1 MERNLY
7 SEFQNCCD
15 AFFDCPFC
23 PLYSLSGDMPSD
35 CEEIFRCLS
44 EKFQVG
50 IIERMREKIAE
61 WSEERNK
68 NE

>member
-1 MERNLY
+1 MEKNLY
-7 SEFQNCCD
+7 SELQNCCD
-15 AFFDCPFC
+15 DFFDCSFC
-23 PLYSLSGDMPSD
+23 PLYSLPGDVPSD

-61 WSEERNK
+61 LSE
-68 NE
+68 

>member
-1 MERNLY
+1 MDTNGLNAFLY
-7 SEFQNCCD
+7 FCD

-23 PLYSLSGDMPSD
+23 PLYSLSDDMPSD
-35 CEEIFRCLS
+35 CEEIFRCLP
-44 EKFQVG
+44 KNLQTG
-50 IIERMREKIAE
+50 IIERMREKITE

>member
-1 MERNLY
+1 MEKNLY

-15 AFFDCPFC
+15 VFFDCKFC
-23 PLYSLSGDMPSD
+23 PLCSLPGDMPSD
-35 CEEIFRCLS
+35 CEEIFRCLP

-50 IIERMREKIAE
+50 IIERMREKITE

>member
-1 MERNLY
+1 MEKNLY
-7 SEFQNCCD
+7 SEFQDCCD
-15 AFFDCPFC
+15 AFFDCSFY
-23 PLYSLSGDMPSD
+23 PLPDDMPSD
-35 CEEIFRCLS
+35 CEEIFRCLP

-50 IIERMREKIAE
+50 IIERMREKITE